1 MNGIVTPRIALLGF
15 SIECNKFAPPA
26 TAADFSARAYAAGAE
41 LLAEARAPHPR
52 IAAEMSAFVATMD
65 RTGPWTPVPLRHAQA
80 QPNGPAVHE
89 FFSEL
94 MDELR
99 NGLAAAKPLDGVY
112 VCSHGAGLT
121 TRDDDPDG
129 ALLAMVREMVGPDI
143 PVVATFDLH
152 ANVSERM
159 VDSIDLFVG
168 YRTNPHLDMQERG
181 AEAAHGMRA
190 LLQGMKPQHAF
201 IRLPIVPPTV
211 TMLTAAGPYADLI
224 NYGQQ
229 RKPPD
234 ILNISIMGGFAF
246 ADTAKNGLAI
256 IVTAR
261 DNAQSARR
269 FASELAQLAWKNR
282 DRFRTR
288 LTPLDDAVRLALEV
302 SRDRGKPALCFAD
315 VADNPG
321 GGGRGNTAYMLE
333 AFLKAGVQG
342 TLLGIFN
349 DASLAEEAH
358 RRGEGATFRARF
370 NQAETQEFSR
380 PFEAEAT
387 VLKLSDG
394 RCIGRRGIVAGRS
407 LSLGKSAALL
417 VGGITVIVISNR
429 QQCAD
434 PVFFEMFGLDI
445 AKARAVIVKSRG
457 HFRGGFDEFFTH
469 EQIVEVD
476 CPGLTSPMLNRFR
489 WTRLPR
495 PVVPLDTDVSWQP
508 PVWD

>member
-1 MNGIVTPRIALLGF
+1 MTGSAAPRIALLGF

-26 TAADFSARAYAAGAE
+26 TAADFSSRAYAAGKE

-52 IAAEMSAFVATMD
+52 IAAEICAFVAAMD
-65 RTGPWTPVPLRHAQA
+65 RSGPWTPVPLRHAQA
-80 QPNGPAVHE
+80 QPNGPVVHE
-89 FFSEL
+89 FFAEL

-99 NGLAAAKPLDGVY
+99 GGLAAARPLDGVY

-121 TRDDDPDG
+121 TGDDDPDG
-129 ALLAMVREMVGPDI
+129 ALLAMVREMVGPDV

-168 YRTNPHLDMQERG
+168 YRTNPHLDMKERG
-181 AEAAHGMRA
+181 EEAAQGMRA
-190 LLQGMKPQHAF
+190 LLKGMKPKHAF

-229 RKPPD
+229 RKPAD
-234 ILNISIMGGFAF
+234 ILNVSVMGGFAF
-246 ADTAKNGLAI
+246 ADTAKNGLAL

-261 DNAQSARR
+261 ENEATARR
-269 FASELAQLAWKNR
+269 FALELARLAWDYR
-282 DRFRTR
+282 DRFRTK
-288 LTPLDDAVRLALEV
+288 LTPLEEAVRLAVEA
-302 SRDRGKPALCFAD
+302 SSDSARPALCFAD

-321 GGGRGNTAYMLE
+321 GGGRGNTTHMLE

-342 TLLGIFN
+342 ALLGIFN
-349 DASLAEEAH
+349 DAALAAEAH
-358 RRGEGATFRARF
+358 RLGEGVQFRARF
-370 NQAETQEFSR
+370 NRAETQQFSR
-380 PFEAEAT
+380 PFEREAK

-394 RCIGRRGIVAGRS
+394 RCVGRRGIVAGRS
-407 LSLGKSAALL
+407 LSLGPSAALQ

-445 AKARAVIVKSRG
+445 AKARVVIVKSRG
-457 HFRGGFDEFFTH
+457 HFRGGFDEFFKH
-469 EQIVEVD
+469 DQIVEVD
-476 CPGLTSPMLNRFR
+476 CPGLTSPMLNRFH

-495 PVVPLDTDVSWQP
+495 PVVPLDTDVSWEP
-508 PVWD
+508 PAWD